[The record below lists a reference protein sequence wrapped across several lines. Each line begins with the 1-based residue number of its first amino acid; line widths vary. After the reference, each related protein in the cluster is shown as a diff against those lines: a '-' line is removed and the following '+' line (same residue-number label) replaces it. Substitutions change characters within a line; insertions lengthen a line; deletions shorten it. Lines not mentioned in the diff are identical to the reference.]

1 MNLFEE
7 QMNKMI
13 ENGIV
18 YYVEADIP
26 KRYLLLLPIV
36 DLTQHSIKVIVCLD
50 AKAKYKGTS
59 LNDVLLEGKF
69 VMNEILQ
76 VLIRFRTGK
85 IAL

>member
-1 MNLFEE
+1 MNLFE